1 MLKPQQKSLWIKKTT
16 SISFM
21 VSCKIM
27 KSKNQFWHI
36 LKTCS
41 CGSPWSSSSC
51 GWLRSGCTHKRCHQG
66 WYMVFIFHSNQ
77 NSKIISFIFQTSPV
91 SEVLETIQPPLHR
104 AYHSGPSLKMI
115 FSNFFQTTSRRPKIN
130 LDPFSTRRL
139 RELDAS
145 FQEVQVISEGMFF
158 WQKTFWSEN
167 VFPLEFLCSGSFEP
181 Q

>member
-1 MLKPQQKSLWIKKTT
+1 
-16 SISFM
+16 M

-91 SEVLETIQPPLHR
+91 SEVLETIQPPLHQ
-104 AYHSGPSLKMI
+104 AYHSGPTHNLNRFLLPISFRPRPEDPKSTLIHFQHGGSGNWMPLFKRFKLFLKVC
-115 FSNFFQTTSRRPKIN
+115 FFGKK
-130 LDPFSTRRL
+130 PFGQKM
-139 RELDAS
+139 S
-145 FQEVQVISEGMFF
+145 F
-158 WQKTFWSEN
+158 
-167 VFPLEFLCSGSFEP
+167 L
-181 Q
+181 